1 MVLPYRR
8 STVGESCCRAVTQKR
23 VDRRQMA
30 DDRWQTTAGSFSR
43 HPTSVIRHPSSSAG
57 SVLVMVLWI
66 LVLVSF
72 LAGQYLAHNR
82 EKADIA
88 QNAWTAFRQRQ
99 AVASIVQ
106 LFASDAWPI
115 PDGTGAN
122 GRWLRLFPDDMT
134 LWVRVGKESLR
145 TNLNT
150 ASDGEIKQKMA
161 LMMGDDF
168 QREADAVSDCILD
181 WRDEDSLTRMHG
193 AEEKDYEAKGLPYR
207 PANGPFN
214 VMTELLLVMGVTPEL
229 FWGNPLDSIETDL
242 GSFYVQTEKEKI
254 PKALGEG
261 FTIYSGESKRISV
274 LSPGNGNG
282 YLYMNIIMAK
292 NAGRFAVVDCQQ
304 FLGIAE
310 QGFDRLIEL
319 ETEVRGLEAKGKKLS

>member
-1 MVLPYRR
+1 
-8 STVGESCCRAVTQKR
+8 
-23 VDRRQMA
+23 
-30 DDRWQTTAGSFSR
+30 
-43 HPTSVIRHPSSSAG
+43 
-57 SVLVMVLWI
+57 MVLWI

-99 AVASIVQ
+99 AVSSIVQ
-106 LFASDAWPI
+106 LFTTDAWPI

-122 GRWLRLFPDDMT
+122 GRWFRLFPDDMA
-134 LWVRVGKESLR
+134 LWVRVGKESMR

-150 ASDGEIKQKMA
+150 ASDNEIKQKMA

-181 WRDEDSLTRMHG
+181 WRDEDSLTRMSG
-193 AEEKDYEAKGLPYR
+193 AEEKDYGAMGLPSI

-214 VMTELLLVMGVTPEL
+214 TMSELLMVIGVTSGL
-229 FWGNPLDSIETDL
+229 FWGNPLEAIETDL
-242 GSFYVQTEKEKI
+242 GSFYVQTEKEGL
-254 PKALGEG
+254 PKALSEG
-261 FTIYSGESKRISV
+261 FTIYSGESKRVSV
-274 LSPGNGNG
+274 LSPGNENG
-282 YLYMNIIMAK
+282 YLYMNTIMAK
-292 NAGRFAVVDCQQ
+292 IAGRFAVVDTQQ
-304 FLGIAE
+304 FLGVAE

-319 ETEVRGLEAKGKKLS
+319 ETEIRGLEAKGK